1 MSENERRE
9 TVLSPGQDKALL
21 SLLQADS
28 IREASRQARISEAQI
43 YRYLKEKPFIEAYR
57 QARRKSL
64 EVAIR
69 KLETL
74 ASQAIETLREVMQ
87 SQDSTPSQRIYASKT
102 ILDLAFKIRENDII
116 ERIEQLEER
125 IK

>member
-1 MSENERRE
+1 M
-9 TVLSPGQDKALL
+9 